1 MTTGGLDEHIRGGES
16 QDSPPLKLP
25 ELADWNLRAVYRAM
39 SGTCSQMLTSISR
52 TGSMAQGPE
61 ARCGTEVPLEQ

>member
-1 MTTGGLDEHIRGGES
+1 MTTGELDEQIRGGES

-25 ELADWNLRAVYRAM
+25 DWNLRAVYRAM

-61 ARCGTEVPLEQ
+61 ARCGTEVPQEQ